1 MIAGGATYPEW
12 VKKAREQLDEVCG
25 HNGERLPQWS
35 DQDKLPYITAVVKEA
50 FR

>member
-25 HNGERLPQWS
+25 HNAERLPQWS